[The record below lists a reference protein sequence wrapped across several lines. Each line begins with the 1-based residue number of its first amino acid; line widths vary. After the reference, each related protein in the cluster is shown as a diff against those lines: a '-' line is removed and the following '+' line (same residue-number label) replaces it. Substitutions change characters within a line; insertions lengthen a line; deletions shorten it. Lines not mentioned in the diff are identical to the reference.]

1 MGKKYL
7 NINIL
12 IEQEEAEKLVSVLT
26 KLEYFGNVEFVDEK
40 VVERERENSNK
51 FGARYKINIKE

>member
-1 MGKKYL
+1 MKKYL

-12 IEQEEAEKLVSVLT
+12 IEKEEAEKLISTLT

-40 VVERERENSNK
+40 VVERERENFNK
-51 FGARYKINIKE
+51 SGARYKINIKE

>member
-1 MGKKYL
+1 MKHYL

-12 IEQEEAEKLVSVLT
+12 IEKEEAEKLIPTLT

-51 FGARYKINIKE
+51 SGARYKINIKE

>member
-1 MGKKYL
+1 MKQYL

-12 IEQEEAEKLVSVLT
+12 IEKKEAEKLISTLT

-40 VVERERENSNK
+40 IVERERENSNK